1 MSFLT
6 QFCRDREGLLTFLKV
21 ANKRGNTA
29 TCVLGR
35 CETHFVHAPS
45 SSLPWQRTTNETV
58 WKWVRARVTCVKA
71 HVKRRRERGKRDLCL
86 KIADG
91 GGGGAKDTSSSV
103 AVWLCRAWV
112 NERVKRD
119 GAVIH
124 REGDPEREGGEHF
137 RATIQWHFYHAVIP
151 FEQGGKTT

>member
-1 MSFLT
+1 M
-6 QFCRDREGLLTFLKV
+6 
-21 ANKRGNTA
+21 
-29 TCVLGR
+29 
-35 CETHFVHAPS
+35 
-45 SSLPWQRTTNETV
+45 
-58 WKWVRARVTCVKA
+58 TCVKA
-71 HVKRRRERGKRDLCL
+71 HVKRRRERERERERERGKRDLCL

-124 REGDPEREGGEHF
+124 REGDPEREGGGHF
-137 RATIQWHFYHAVIP
+137 RATIQWHFY
-151 FEQGGKTT
+151 Q